1 MRTLIPAE
9 KLEELTH
16 TMGRYP
22 WNIHVLG
29 FCEMPW
35 KNFGEMSTNDGHEVY
50 FSEEKD

>member
-16 TMGRYP
+16 SMGRYP

-29 FCEMPW
+29 FCEMPS